1 MAKTEPKYAV
11 IEVRLPAKLGEVR
24 DLPIEVTTHV
34 GGEVRKHSDELTMCD
49 GLDTDMFSLSPLKPF
64 AKKVPGMKWRDEE
77 NFSHFAPSRQA
88 ARYRADCS
96 ITAATSGS
104 RTITTAP
111 SSALCLDT
119 RKPEATRGAPRP
131 GNTYRVRTVRTA
143 YSSTPTTETTK
154 TRNPNA

>member
-24 DLPIEVTTHV
+24 DLPLEITTPV
-34 GGEVRKHSDELTMCD
+34 GSEVRKHSDELTMCD

-88 ARYRADCS
+88 ARYRAALLTRLFYNGGNVWFEDDYDRALIRS
-96 ITAATSGS
+96 LPGFEDDSDPWG
-104 RTITTAP
+104 TAP
-111 SSALCLDT
+111 WEYLSSAYSEDDVLIY
-119 RKPEATRGAPRP
+119 
-131 GNTYRVRTVRTA
+131 TYR
-143 YSSTPTTETTK
+143 
-154 TRNPNA
+154 RND

>member
-24 DLPIEVTTHV
+24 DLPIEVSTHV

-77 NFSHFAPSRQA
+77 NFSHFAPSRP
-88 ARYRADCS
+88 AD
-96 ITAATSGS
+96 
-104 RTITTAP
+104 P
-111 SSALCLDT
+111 
-119 RKPEATRGAPRP
+119 
-131 GNTYRVRTVRTA
+131 TVL
-143 YSSTPTTETTK
+143 
-154 TRNPNA
+154 